1 MDKTSGSLYCVQ
13 RGYYFFQKSPNSLH
27 LILRAT
33 LHTKQETYSHD
44 NYIHKYR
51 EVQSNYNKKFKF
63 NLILDLNA
71 ECEVTKTVSWG
82 KLFHNGMTL
91 GKKRGRV
98 GSGSGDKSVKGRWCE
113 CRRV

>member
-1 MDKTSGSLYCVQ
+1 MKKNPTSL
-13 RGYYFFQKSPNSLH
+13 
-27 LILRAT
+27 AT

-51 EVQSNYNKKFKF
+51 EVQSNYNKKFEF

-71 ECEVTKTVSWG
+71 ECEVAKTVSWG

-91 GKKRGRV
+91 GKKRGLIAGEGGLYLRHLSLV
-98 GSGSGDKSVKGRWCE
+98 LKDQSTVHFPPKPLTLSDLQVLS
-113 CRRV
+113 

>member
-1 MDKTSGSLYCVQ
+1 MQWRRRAQLAWQ
-13 RGYYFFQKSPNSLH
+13 

-33 LHTKQETYSHD
+33 LHTKQETYSRD

-51 EVQSNYNKKFKF
+51 EVQSSYIKKLEF

-71 ECEVTKTVSWG
+71 ECEVAKTVSRG

-91 GKKRGRV
+91 GKKKGRV
-98 GSGSGDKSVKGRWCE
+98 GSGSGDRSVKR
-113 CRRV
+113 